1 MIIIINNNIII
12 AGVPNDFRSGGWFHG
27 VAAKSLLAPVAAVGS
42 VAAVAAARAG
52 GHARAIRVQP
62 AVAIDLRHAA

>member
-1 MIIIINNNIII
+1 MISG
-12 AGVPNDFRSGGWFHG
+12 AGANG
-27 VAAKSLLAPVAAVGS
+27 LLAPVAAVGS
-42 VAAVAAARAG
+42 VAAVATARAG

>member
-1 MIIIINNNIII
+1 MI
-12 AGVPNDFRSGGWFHG
+12 S
-27 VAAKSLLAPVAAVGS
+27 VASVLCSLLAPVAAVGS